1 MNFFDL
7 ILLPFKWIVSAVL
20 WVFHE
25 LFTLIGADPTSG
37 LTWVLSIIGILLIG
51 VMGALLP
58 EDIQRMNAAKNL
70 LVLIVNVVAAGV
82 NRADTL
88 QRRGH
93 YPPPKGVTDIIGLEV
108 AENLAAKGVKVSVM
122 ASGMGQPSASIYAT
136 ELFSFYGVERIIRV
150 GTAGGLSSKVKMGD
164 VVIAIGAH
172 TDSVINTTLCPGI
185 QFSATASW
193 NLLKAAVDAA
203 GDDADVKV
211 APVVSRDRF
220 YGTSMDQNKRLAE
233 LGTLGVE
240 MEAAALYGIA
250 AQACVANTT
259 ILRLP
264 GLCA

>member
-1 MNFFDL
+1 MPTPH
-7 ILLPFKWIVSAVL
+7 ISAQPGDFAPAV
-20 WVFHE
+20 
-25 LFTLIGADPTSG
+25 IMPGDPKR
-37 LTWVLSIIGILLIG
+37 
-51 VMGALLP
+51 AA
-58 EDIQRMNAAKNL
+58 RMAAEPMPDARL
-70 LVLIVNVVAAGV
+70 
-82 NRADTL
+82 
-88 QRRGH
+88 
-93 YPPPKGVTDIIGLEV
+93 VTDVRNICGYTGTYEGKPL
-108 AENLAAKGVKVSVM
+108 SVM

-150 GTAGGLSSKVKMGD
+150 GTAGGLSSKVKLGD

-203 GDDADVKV
+203 GDDPDVKV
-211 APVVSRDRF
+211 APVISRDRF

-250 AQACVANTT
+250 AD
-259 ILRLP
+259 LD
-264 GLCA
+264 

>member
-1 MNFFDL
+1 MPTPH
-7 ILLPFKWIVSAVL
+7 ISAQPGD
-20 WVFHE
+20 FAPADIMPGDPKRAARMAAE
-25 LFTLIGADPTSG
+25 LMPDARL
-37 LTWVLSIIGILLIG
+37 
-51 VMGALLP
+51 
-58 EDIQRMNAAKNL
+58 
-70 LVLIVNVVAAGV
+70 
-82 NRADTL
+82 
-88 QRRGH
+88 
-93 YPPPKGVTDIIGLEV
+93 VTDVRNICGYTGTYEGKPL
-108 AENLAAKGVKVSVM
+108 SVM

-250 AQACVANTT
+250 ADLDKEALAVLTISDHLFDESQDMSSEERETHFQKALRIAVAAA
-259 ILRLP
+259 LS
-264 GLCA
+264 